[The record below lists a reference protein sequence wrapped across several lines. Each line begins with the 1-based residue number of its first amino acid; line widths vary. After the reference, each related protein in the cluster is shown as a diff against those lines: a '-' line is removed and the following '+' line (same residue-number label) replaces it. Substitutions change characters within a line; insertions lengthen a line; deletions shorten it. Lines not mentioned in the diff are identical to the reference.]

1 MEAASWGLL
10 TATFLACF
18 VEMVEATTIVI
29 AMGFTRGWKS
39 AIAGTLAALGA
50 LAVVTVG
57 AGYALATWLPESA
70 LQLLIGGLLLIFG
83 LQWLR
88 KAVLRSSG
96 RKAMHD
102 EDEIFREEVEA
113 ARAQARS
120 DSGIDMF
127 GFMVTFKG
135 VFLEGIEVVFIVIT
149 FGLNADDVPLAAVGA
164 AAACVLVLALAVVMR
179 KPLAMIPENTLKYAV
194 GLLLAA
200 FGTFWA
206 VEGLGIV
213 HAGQESLKWPGED
226 LALLVLIVTWLLLSR
241 VLITILRVTE
251 PPAPGHAALSTQ
263 EVSP

>member
-18 VEMVEATTIVI
+18 VEMVEATTIVM

-50 LAVVTVG
+50 LVVVTVA

-102 EDEIFREEVEA
+102 EDEIYREEVEA
-113 ARAQARS
+113 ARAQAR
-120 DSGIDMF
+120 DDTGIDMF
-127 GFMVTFKG
+127 GFMVSFKG
-135 VFLEGIEVVFIVIT
+135 VFLEGVEVVFIVIT
-149 FGLNADDVPLAAVGA
+149 FGLNADDVPLAAVGRRDRLRPGAGSRGGA
-164 AAACVLVLALAVVMR
+164 AQAAGDDPREHPEVRRRTAAGGVRHVLGRRGSRHLPRRAGEPGV
-179 KPLAMIPENTLKYAV
+179 
-194 GLLLAA
+194 AA
-200 FGTFWA
+200 RG
-206 VEGLGIV
+206 
-213 HAGQESLKWPGED
+213 PG
-226 LALLVLIVTWLLLSR
+226 
-241 VLITILRVTE
+241 
-251 PPAPGHAALSTQ
+251 PARADRRRGSC
-263 EVSP
+263 